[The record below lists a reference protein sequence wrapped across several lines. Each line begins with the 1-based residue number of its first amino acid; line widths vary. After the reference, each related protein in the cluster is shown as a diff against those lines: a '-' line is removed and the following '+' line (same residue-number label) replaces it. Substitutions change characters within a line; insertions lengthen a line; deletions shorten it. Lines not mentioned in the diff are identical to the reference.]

1 MSGLFGGAAGGEEE
15 PTLSW
20 DIGVAEA
27 SSGGGGGGSAG
38 AEAKPQG
45 SLLQLEGSVDAAA
58 VDLAERAHKQRL
70 LDDLHELAAFL
81 SQRIAEGEDQ
91 STGFWREP
99 GAVDSKVRTRN
110 VSRQKIFS
118 FPPSNPDWLT
128 SPAAILAIHSTCD
141 IT

>member
-15 PTLSW
+15 STLSW

-110 VSRQKIFS
+110 VSRQKILS
-118 FPPSNPDWLT
+118 FPPSNPD
-128 SPAAILAIHSTCD
+128 
-141 IT
+141 